1 MVHPAALAGSM
12 ATLASPLA
20 GALGIF
26 RRGYPWDLSELH
38 RSLVMERVLL
48 IEFAFDADY
57 ATPLASLA
65 VRSAR
70 GGYEVFVV
78 CEEKSPLRGLKG
90 DVNLLILSEDGD
102 LKPTLEDH
110 VRLGRAIFGRSAGL
124 LIYDSLTALT
134 RMAGIRRA
142 YLIIRSLLDLM
153 GDEDRAIFVVFPW
166 AHEYWEIGR
175 FRALMTAVYTAFAGR
190 FVRLGD

>member
-1 MVHPAALAGSM
+1 MVHPGALAGCIAS
-12 ATLASPLA
+12 LASPLA

-26 RRGYPWDLSELH
+26 RRGHLWDLSELY
-38 RSLVMERVLL
+38 RSLAMERTLL

-65 VRSAR
+65 ARSAR
-70 GGYEVFVV
+70 GGYEVSVV
-78 CEEKSPLRGLKG
+78 CEEKSPLAGLRGE
-90 DVNLLILSEDGD
+90 VNLLILSESGD
-102 LKPTLEDH
+102 LKPTLDDH
-110 VRLGRAIFGRSAGL
+110 MRLGREIFGRSPGL

-134 RMAGIRRA
+134 RMAGIRSA

-153 GDEDRAIFVVFPW
+153 GDEDRAVFVVFPW

-175 FRALMTAVYTAFAGR
+175 FRALMAAVYTAFAGR